1 MRECSADTAKQATP
15 EADATAARM
24 MNLHIAHSVHDDLQ
38 GAPVADG
45 YGWIALIAGTY
56 QISDNSAAFLTVLYR
71 SQMPA
76 IVNLHGLQQQ
86 VMLIRFR
93 EILPIAVA
101 AGTSHVAVGA
111 RRIGFGCDR
120 LCRGRRFADRVE
132 MHRFECRPKGRCVFM
147 DNLIKPRAS
156 SVSRSVS
163 RCFESRHS

>member
-24 MNLHIAHSVHDDLQ
+24 MNLHIAHSIHDDLQ
-38 GAPVADG
+38 SAPVADG
-45 YGWIALIAGTY
+45 YGGIALIAGAY
-56 QISDNSAAFLTVLYR
+56 QIGYNSAAFLTVLDR

-101 AGTSHVAVGA
+101 AGTSLLAFGA
-111 RRIGFGCDR
+111 RSLGFGCDW
-120 LCRGRRFADRVE
+120 LVGGRALPDGVE
-132 MHRFECRPKGRCVFM
+132 MHR
-147 DNLIKPRAS
+147 
-156 SVSRSVS
+156 
-163 RCFESRHS
+163 